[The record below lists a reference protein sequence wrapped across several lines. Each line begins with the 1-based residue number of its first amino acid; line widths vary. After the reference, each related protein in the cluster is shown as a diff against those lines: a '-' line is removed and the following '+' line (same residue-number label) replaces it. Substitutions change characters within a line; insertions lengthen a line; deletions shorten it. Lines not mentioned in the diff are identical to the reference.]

1 MVASALYRPFE
12 EDDFDAVA
20 SIVREAWYQDAPSAD
35 FARLEAGADLAD
47 CLSRATFSQVAI
59 TNGTV
64 AGVVLVRAGRSS
76 ERWRLRWSERKHALL
91 EQMTAQDPG
100 AVQALFARREHEDA
114 INRSLLTQANLP
126 DDYEIVLLA
135 VSAQAQGYGVG
146 TLLLDAAATS
156 LASRGATGAY
166 LYTDTSCTWEFY
178 EKRKLKRLASYRT
191 PRHDRRLLADEY
203 YLYGMDLSD

>member
-20 SIVREAWYQDAPSAD
+20 SIVEEAWYQNAPSPE
-35 FARLEAGADLAD
+35 FAQLEAGADLAD

-59 TNGTV
+59 TNNTV

-91 EQMTAQDPG
+91 EQMTAQDPR
-100 AVQALFARREHEDA
+100 AVQELFARREHEDA
-114 INRSLLTQANLP
+114 INRSLLAQADLP
-126 DDYEIVLLA
+126 DEHEIVLLA
-135 VSAQAQGYGVG
+135 VSAKAQGYGVG
-146 TLLLDAAATS
+146 TLLLDAAANC

-166 LYTDTSCTWEFY
+166 LYTDTSCSWKFY

-191 PRHDRRLLADEY
+191 PRHERRLLASEY